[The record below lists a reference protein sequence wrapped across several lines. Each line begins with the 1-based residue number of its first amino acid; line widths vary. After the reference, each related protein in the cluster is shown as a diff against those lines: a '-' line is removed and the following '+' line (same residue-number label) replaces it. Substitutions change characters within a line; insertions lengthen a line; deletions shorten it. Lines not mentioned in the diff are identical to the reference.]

1 MATRALNAANRAGEI
16 HHQFSNWRAMADAA
30 FIAAWEDLAA
40 SSAEPNIFSENWF
53 LRPALEQFDA
63 MERVRLFTLWDGD
76 RLCGLM
82 PLSTLPRYGRWP
94 MPHIQNWL
102 HHNAF
107 LGTPLVRTGYA
118 EYFWRELL
126 AGLDADPG
134 QGLFLHVNSLT
145 IGSDVATALESL
157 CENQRRR
164 WALVQQTDRA
174 LLQHGMTPEAYYEQ
188 AVRSKKRKEL
198 RRQKSRLAEEG
209 ALTFTRDDSTTGLA
223 EWIEEF
229 LALEKRGWKGRN
241 GSALASFTETRA
253 LFAEVLTGGAA
264 LGKVERLDL
273 RLEGRPLAMLVNFHA
288 SPGSFS
294 FKTAFDEDFA
304 RYSPGVLLQIEN
316 LALLERSDL
325 QWCDSCAAQG
335 HPMIDSI
342 WTGRRSIG
350 RYSIAIGG
358 SGRRTIF
365 GAFLKT
371 ELARSAARKVLPVD
385 ASDSGDES

>member
-1 MATRALNAANRAGEI
+1 MT
-16 HHQFSNWRAMADAA
+16 DAA
-30 FIAAWEDLAA
+30 FIAAWDDLASCA
-40 SSAEPNIFSENWF
+40 AEPNIFSESWF

-63 MERVRLFTLWDGD
+63 GDRVRLFTLWDGD
-76 RLCGLM
+76 QLCGLM

-107 LGTPLVRTGYA
+107 LGSPLVRTGYA
-118 EYFWRELL
+118 DCFWRQLL
-126 AGLDADPG
+126 EGLDADPG
-134 QGLFLHVNSLT
+134 QGLFFHVNGLT
-145 IGSDVATALESL
+145 IGGDVAGALESL
-157 CENQRRR
+157 CSTQRRR

-174 LLQHGMTPEAYYEQ
+174 LLEHGMAPDAYYEQ

-198 RRQKSRLAEEG
+198 RRQKNRLAEEG
-209 ALTFTRDDSTTGLA
+209 ALTFTRDDSATGLE
-223 EWIEEF
+223 EWIDEF
-229 LALEKRGWKGRN
+229 LALEMRGWKGRN
-241 GSALASFTETRA
+241 GSALGSFTETRT

-264 LGKVERLDL
+264 MGKVERLDL

-288 SPGSFS
+288 PPGSFS

-304 RYSPGVLLQIEN
+304 RFSPGVLLQIEN
-316 LALLERSDL
+316 LNLLDRNDI

-371 ELARSAARKVLPVD
+371 ELARSAARKVPPVD
-385 ASDSGDES
+385 ITDSGDES

>member
-1 MATRALNAANRAGEI
+1 
-16 HHQFSNWRAMADAA
+16 
-30 FIAAWEDLAA
+30 
-40 SSAEPNIFSENWF
+40 
-53 LRPALEQFDA
+53 
-63 MERVRLFTLWDGD
+63 
-76 RLCGLM
+76 
-82 PLSTLPRYGRWP
+82 
-94 MPHIQNWL
+94 
-102 HHNAF
+102 
-107 LGTPLVRTGYA
+107 
-118 EYFWRELL
+118 
-126 AGLDADPG
+126 
-134 QGLFLHVNSLT
+134 
-145 IGSDVATALESL
+145 
-157 CENQRRR
+157 
-164 WALVQQTDRA
+164 
-174 LLQHGMTPEAYYEQ
+174 
-188 AVRSKKRKEL
+188 
-198 RRQKSRLAEEG
+198 
-209 ALTFTRDDSTTGLA
+209 
-223 EWIEEF
+223 
-229 LALEKRGWKGRN
+229 
-241 GSALASFTETRA
+241 
-253 LFAEVLTGGAA
+253 
-264 LGKVERLDL
+264 
-273 RLEGRPLAMLVNFHA
+273 MLVNFHA

>member
-1 MATRALNAANRAGEI
+1 
-16 HHQFSNWRAMADAA
+16 MADAA
-30 FIAAWEDLAA
+30 FIAAWEDLAQ
-40 SSAEPNIFSENWF
+40 SSAEPNVFSESWF

-63 MERVRLFTLWDGD
+63 LERVRLFTLWDGD
-76 RLCGLM
+76 QLCGLM

-126 AGLDADPG
+126 AGLDSDPG
-134 QGLFLHVNSLT
+134 QGLFLHVHGLT
-145 IGSDVATALESL
+145 IGSNVATALERL

-174 LLQHGMTPEAYYEQ
+174 LLQHGKTPEAYYEQ

-198 RRQKSRLAEEG
+198 RRQKNRLAEEG
-209 ALTFTRDDSTTGLA
+209 ALTFTRDDSATGIM

-241 GSALASFTETRA
+241 GSALASFAETRA
-253 LFAEVLTGGAA
+253 LFAEVLRGGAA

-273 RLEGRPLAMLVNFHA
+273 RLDGRPLAMLVNFHA
-288 SPGSFS
+288 PPGSFS

-316 LALLERSDL
+316 LALLERGDL

-342 WTGRRSIG
+342 WIGRRSIG

-371 ELARSAARKVLPVD
+371 ELARSAARKVPPVD
-385 ASDSGDES
+385 ASDSEDES